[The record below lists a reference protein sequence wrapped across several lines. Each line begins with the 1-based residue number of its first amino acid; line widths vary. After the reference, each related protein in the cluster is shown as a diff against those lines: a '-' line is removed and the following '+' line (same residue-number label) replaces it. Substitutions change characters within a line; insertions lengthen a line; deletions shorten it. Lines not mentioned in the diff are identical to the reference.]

1 MSITNETGTKSL
13 GRKELLAMAVGNIIG
28 GGVMTMT
35 GIAIGLTG
43 RSILIAYIISA
54 VLILIMSLPHF
65 FTAATIRMNG
75 GFYTQAAL
83 FGGKFFA
90 GLYSVV
96 FISNFFGAATYSI
109 SVADYVLSAFPEVNT
124 RVVAFAVLTLFI
136 ILNLIGIKTVA
147 KVQYFLVIILIAA
160 LLIFTGFG
168 VVHIDPNYFD
178 ENQFFIGGFTGIMA
192 AASVLSNAT
201 IGAVQIINMSRDAK
215 NPKKDIPFCIVF
227 GTGLVT
233 LLYIGVGVVAAGV
246 FPVAEVAGMNLS
258 TVADHILPFP
268 LYVFFMVGGA
278 ITALVTSL
286 NACIG
291 WLQAPIAQAAEDGW
305 WPRIFAKRNERFG
318 TPHYIILTI
327 YLVASIIILSGIN
340 VSDVANIS
348 NIFGNCVQ
356 VVLCLSI
363 ISMPKKIPELWKRSQ
378 FHINDNLYRFLCFL
392 GALVAAI
399 FVVYECV
406 TIQWFQIVGIFIYL
420 CISCIYPALRA
431 KFHHIEIHI
440 SYEEA

>member
-65 FTAATIRMNG
+65 FTAATVRMNG

-378 FHINDNLYRFLCFL
+378 FHINDHLYRFLCFL